1 MEIFRI
7 GRNDEINV
15 IKHNQNL
22 ASCTKTKKAFCSER
36 KAKTLD
42 RGHCFETGCETM
54 FRLHGNR

>member
-22 ASCTKTKKAFCSER
+22 AGCTKMKKAFCSQR
-36 KAKTLD
+36 KAESLD
-42 RGHCFETGCETM
+42 MRHCLETGGETM
-54 FRLHGNR
+54 FRLHRNR

>member
-22 ASCTKTKKAFCSER
+22 ASCTKTKKAFCSQR
-36 KAKTLD
+36 KAESLD
-42 RGHCFETGCETM
+42 RARCHGKGRETM
-54 FRLHGNR
+54 FRVHRNR

>member
-22 ASCTKTKKAFCSER
+22 ASCTKTKNAFCSQR
-36 KAKTLD
+36 KAETLD
-42 RGHCFETGCETM
+42 RGNCLETGRETM
-54 FRLHGNR
+54 FRLHRNR